1 MNKPSLEEV
10 WELITQLEPE
20 DQEII
25 RRRMNGLF
33 RDAVNVIRADIP
45 FGVTEAEIQADI
57 ERAIREVRGLPEE

>member
-45 FGVTEAEIQADI
+45 FGVTEGDI